1 MLCKSQRRGF
11 EQFVH
16 ERHLFLA
23 KMTVDFTPLK
33 LYVVK
38 VTGGV
43 IWKHL
48 SPSAGAEARPEPRSG
63 ADDPMKRRA
72 LP

>member
-16 ERHLFLA
+16 EQYLFLA

-38 VTGGV
+38 VTGEV

-48 SPSAGAEARPEPRSG
+48 SPSAGAEARPGQRSG

>member
-11 EQFVH
+11 EQFAH
-16 ERHLFLA
+16 EAYLILA

-38 VTGGV
+38 VTGEV
-43 IWKHL
+43 VWKRL
-48 SPSAGAEARPEPRSG
+48 SSSAGAEARPGQRPG
-63 ADDPMKRRA
+63 GDDPMKRRA

>member
-1 MLCKSQRRGF
+1 MLWKSQRRGF

-16 ERHLFLA
+16 ERYLFLA

-43 IWKHL
+43 IWKRL
-48 SPSAGAEARPEPRSG
+48 SPSAGAEARPGQRSG
-63 ADDPMKRRA
+63 VDDPTKRRA